1 MLALRRNNQGVKC
14 DEPFFFVFKCAGQ
27 SPVDFLFDFVE
38 ASQGPMGG
46 FDVLDT
52 RPRAGEGNCSDV
64 SLIIPLM

>member
-1 MLALRRNNQGVKC
+1 MVALGRNNQGVKC
-14 DEPFFFVFKCAGQ
+14 YKPMFFVKCAGQ

-64 SLIIPLM
+64 NVMIP